1 MRRSWIFVWMTV
13 FILSGA
19 SALTA
24 ETITS
29 NAPELPDMGGGLSA
43 DMPLPA
49 LDLPGFEPAP
59 AAATSPEQAAPAQ
72 AAAPAAEASAPTPEP
87 TATPVPATTVVT
99 TEPTP
104 TMVPTEAP
112 VAAANPVT
120 TAPAEAGAATV
131 VEGLEAYFPMK
142 VGAKWEYRS
151 MAGQTRVMECMSRD
165 SQGEVV
171 SGTFKVSTA
180 GAAANQVWKL
190 AAGKIVLES
199 ATTKLRAGWVRLQ
212 EPKGKTVPRWVYDRR
227 DGTASYYKQEV
238 GAVVVKGKKYADGL
252 TVTERTLKG
261 SEQVSLRK
269 WFYAKGVG
277 LVSEAAYDEAGTALP
292 DQTFHLVTP

>member
-1 MRRSWIFVWMTV
+1 
-13 FILSGA
+13 
-19 SALTA
+19 
-24 ETITS
+24 
-29 NAPELPDMGGGLSA
+29 
-43 DMPLPA
+43 
-49 LDLPGFEPAP
+49 
-59 AAATSPEQAAPAQ
+59 
-72 AAAPAAEASAPTPEP
+72 
-87 TATPVPATTVVT
+87 
-99 TEPTP
+99 
-104 TMVPTEAP
+104 MVPTEAP

-120 TAPAEAGAATV
+120 TAPAEAVAATV

-199 ATTKLRAGWVRLQ
+199 ATTSCAPVGSLAGAKGQDRAAL
-212 EPKGKTVPRWVYDRR
+212 VYDRR

-277 LVSEAAYDEAGTALP
+277 SCRKPPMTRRAPPCRTRRSTSSRRKSRP
-292 DQTFHLVTP
+292 